1 MTCSTLCMWGKL
13 GILFSSNKVQ
23 IIDHCTYTP
32 VAVSLETSLSVKS
45 PPKRH
50 TGWMVTEES
59 RLGTSSLSLL
69 IQIQN
74 LQHKPG
80 QSNFML
86 EFIAIYSFL

>member
-1 MTCSTLCMWGKL
+1 MTCSTLCIWGKL

-32 VAVSLETSLSVKS
+32 IAVSLETSLSVKS
-45 PPKRH
+45 PPKCH

-80 QSNFML
+80 QSNFTL
-86 EFIAIYSFL
+86 GFIAIYSFL